1 MKKVSGGEETTRFER
16 GERCDGG
23 VQWGSFES
31 EQEELVLQGGREK
44 HDRCERRESRKGGQN
59 AAEKRGGRG
68 RWESRGGPVVVLV
81 EG

>member
-1 MKKVSGGEETTRFER
+1 M
-16 GERCDGG
+16 
-23 VQWGSFES
+23 
-31 EQEELVLQGGREK
+31 LQGGREK

-59 AAEKRGGRG
+59 VAEKRGGRG